1 MDHNTQREPER
12 IRAIPRNYQ
21 REASAG
27 NGNIRAALALLLIA
41 ALFWMGL

>member
-1 MDHNTQREPER
+1 MENNTQGEPEH

-21 REASAG
+21 RAAIAG